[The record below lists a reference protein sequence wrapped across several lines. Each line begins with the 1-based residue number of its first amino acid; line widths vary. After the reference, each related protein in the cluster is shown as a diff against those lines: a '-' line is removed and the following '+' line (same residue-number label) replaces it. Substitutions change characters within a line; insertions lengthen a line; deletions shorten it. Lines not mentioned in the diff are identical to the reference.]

1 MNKKV
6 YCEDCGG
13 ELTAYDT
20 RYELNN
26 RIYCVFCA
34 ENAADEDWQDL
45 TVDEKINYLGGEIY
59 SY

>member
-6 YCEDCGG
+6 YCEDCCA
-13 ELTAYDT
+13 ELTDYDT

-34 ENAADEDWQDL
+34 EDAADEDWQDL

>member
-1 MNKKV
+1 MSAENT
-6 YCEDCGG
+6 CADCGCD
-13 ELTAYDT
+13 LTYDT

-26 RIYCVFCA
+26 SIYCVFCA
-34 ENAADEDWQDL
+34 EDAADEDWQDL